1 MNTSNAVL
9 ARQRSLAAKKPAE
22 GWQNEQEEI
31 RRLNEAV
38 RQKQEQVRL
47 EQVMAWEEQ
56 LARQQE
62 LHRKREA
69 AIRRLKALLW
79 LVLTAVLY
87 AVAMVGMVV
96 LARLGQASG
105 ELTAAVVLGLGL
117 CAAFRCGGYWRD
129 YRG

>member
-38 RQKQEQVRL
+38 RQKQEQVRQ
-47 EQVMAWEEQ
+47 EQARAWEEQ
-56 LARQQE
+56 LARHE
-62 LHRKREA
+62 RTEREREA
-69 AIRRLKALLW
+69 ALLRLKALLW

-117 CAAFRCGGYWRD
+117 CGAFRCGCLWQRS
-129 YRG
+129 RG